1 MYLKRVLLFT
11 LLAVSAIVCFAE
23 TKAQQRDREAIAKA
37 EAEFQQAR
45 AEKGLEGWL
54 SFFADDTADFVRGG
68 PFTFT
73 KEEMRKHLEKDFDP
87 ADQLT
92 WKPVKIEVA
101 KSGDLAYSLGTWQL
115 KGKNPKG
122 EEVEQTGKYLTV

>member
-1 MYLKRVLLFT
+1 MYLKRVLLFA
-11 LLAVSAIVCFAE
+11 LLVVSAIGCFAE

-68 PFTFT
+68 QFTFT

-101 KSGDLAYSLGTWQL
+101 KSGDLAY
-115 KGKNPKG
+115 
-122 EEVEQTGKYLTV
+122 